1 MNQPQ
6 GPSEDEAVRKLVVPS
21 APNEELDPDDPRTPT
36 KTERDVAVPQGE
48 NPGTETSEPVRKL
61 IVPEEE

>member
-6 GPSEDEAVRKLVVPS
+6 GPSEDEAVRKLVVPTPS
-21 APNEELDPDDPRTPT
+21 SEEPDPDDPRTPT

-48 NPGTETSEPVRKL
+48 NPGTETPEPIRKL